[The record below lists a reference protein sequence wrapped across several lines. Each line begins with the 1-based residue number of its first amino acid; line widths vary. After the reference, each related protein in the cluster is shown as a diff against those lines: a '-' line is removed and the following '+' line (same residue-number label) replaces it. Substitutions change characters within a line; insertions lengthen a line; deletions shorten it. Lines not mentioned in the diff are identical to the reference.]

1 MDALLIQLRLALA
14 APQTAPQQ
22 AATEELIAAL
32 ETGTVPW
39 ADVSPDFKDAHELPA
54 RDMGIDSAS
63 EEVAV
68 QTKFRPQSGR
78 VGAREIAMFLTS
90 ARLGPRPF
98 GRCILATQD
107 GVRLPTYRKSEYE
120 RLDINQAIR
129 DKWAT
134 RAARESVGLGVRAPV
149 VLRDYQREA
158 IACVLDRLHAPPEEL
173 AADADDGRSSSADS
187 EPGDGVRQ
195 VRIKLPCGSGKSLVM
210 AHVVRAAV
218 GEGKRAVALV
228 PTLALLDQMSALFA
242 ECGIRHGLRGT
253 DHNGGG
259 DCAAEEE
266 VMISV
271 YNSAAYLRGPFDLIV
286 VDEAHHLAVP
296 EVYADDPGRS
306 PTLWREVR
314 RLIEAGGENRPLLA
328 MFSATLDGADF
339 ERNTGD
345 LITGGVL
352 ADYDIW
358 VPVWDRNPEARDIA
372 EYVAEN
378 IGALRSTLIYSNRLE
393 KARAISDALCSLGIR
408 CAYFDGESGRAERRR
423 ILGALRSGEIQAL
436 STVGV
441 VAEGADLPGVN
452 ACVFADPRESQIA
465 IVQCVGRALRKAPGK
480 IMAHVAIPCVCASL
494 NQGDESGLRELGKI
508 MRAMSGEDSRIR
520 RCIARRS
527 ARVSVRACA
536 TDNSLEENAV
546 ENAELI
552 SEYVY
557 DRMGNMVRCG
567 FERNLDILQRF
578 VSANSRLPTR
588 KEEYGGVKIG
598 AWINT
603 VRMARKGKGNCP
615 MTPERIRALES
626 IPGWSWEAK
635 TADEM
640 FADNVALLRRFVSA
654 NSRLPTRKEEYE
666 GVKIGKWINTVR
678 TARKGKGKSLITP
691 ERAHA
696 LESIP
701 GWSWEAKTADEMFA
715 DNVALLQRF
724 VSANSRLPTSKEE
737 YEGVK
742 IGTWISNL
750 RTARKGKSSHLMTPE
765 RARALESIPG
775 WSWEAKTADEIFADN
790 VALLQRFVSANSRL
804 PTCREECEGVKIG
817 SWISAMRTAR
827 KGKSSHLMTPER
839 ARALESIPGW
849 KWSVR

>member
-1 MDALLIQLRLALA
+1 MDALLLQLKDALT
-14 APQTAPQQ
+14 APQTAAQQ

-78 VGAREIAMFLTS
+78 VGAREIAMFLAA

-98 GRCILATQD
+98 GRCILATQE
-107 GVRLPTYRKSEYE
+107 GVSLPAFRKSEYE
-120 RLDINQAIR
+120 RLNIDASIR
-129 DKWAT
+129 DKWA
-134 RAARESVGLGVRAPV
+134 RAAQEAEAKPLAAPI
-149 VLRDYQREA
+149 VLRDYQRAA
-158 IACVLDRLHAPPEEL
+158 IECVLERLHEAPQEES
-173 AADADDGRSSSADS
+173 AAAAEDDDDGQSSSAGS
-187 EPGDGVRQ
+187 EPGESVRQ
-195 VRIKLPCGSGKSLVM
+195 VRIKLPCGSGKTLII
-210 AHVVRAAV
+210 AHIVKAAV
-218 GEGKRAVALV
+218 SEGKRVVVLV
-228 PTLALLDQMSALFA
+228 PTLALLDQTSALFT

-253 DHNGGG
+253 DHNGRA

-271 YNSAAYLRGPFDLIV
+271 YNSAAYLRGPFELIV

-306 PTLWREVR
+306 PTLWGEVR
-314 RLIEAGGENRPLLA
+314 RLTANRPGPSSAAPLLA
-328 MFSATLDGADF
+328 MFSATLDGADY

-378 IGALRSTLIYSNRLE
+378 IGALRSVLIYSNRLE
-393 KARAISDALCSLGIR
+393 KARAINAALGDLGIR
-408 CAYFDGESGRAERRR
+408 SAYFDGESGRAERRR
-423 ILGALRSGEIQAL
+423 ILDALRAGEIQAL

-441 VAEGADLPGVN
+441 VAEGADLPRAN
-452 ACVFADPRESQIA
+452 ACVFADARDSQVA

-480 IMAHVAIPCVCASL
+480 IMAHVVIPCVCGA
-494 NQGDESGLRELGKI
+494 NRDDDSGLREMGRIL
-508 MRAMSGEDSRIR
+508 RAMSGEDGRLR
-520 RCIARRS
+520 VGIARRG
-527 ARVSVRACA
+527 ARVSVRTRVA
-536 TDNSLEENAV
+536 NSVLEENAV

-567 FERNLDILQRF
+567 FERNLDILRWF
-578 VSANSRLPTR
+578 VSANSRLPTQ
-588 KEEYGGVKIG
+588 
-598 AWINT
+598 
-603 VRMARKGKGNCP
+603 
-615 MTPERIRALES
+615 
-626 IPGWSWEAK
+626 
-635 TADEM
+635 
-640 FADNVALLRRFVSA
+640 
-654 NSRLPTRKEEYE
+654 KEEYE
-666 GVKIGKWINTVR
+666 GVKIGTWIHTIR
-678 TARKGKGKSLITP
+678 QARKGKGNHLMTP
-691 ERAHA
+691 ERARA
-696 LESIP
+696 LELIP
-701 GWSWEAKTADEMFA
+701 GWSWGQAKTADEMFA

-724 VSANSRLPTSKEE
+724 VSANSRLPTCREE

-742 IGTWISNL
+742 IGSWISTVRL
-750 RTARKGKSSHLMTPE
+750 ARKGKGKSLMTPE
-765 RARALESIPG
+765 RAHALELIPG
-775 WSWEAKTADEIFADN
+775 WSWGQAKTADEIFADN

-804 PTCREECEGVKIG
+804 PTRKEEYGGVKIG
-817 SWISAMRTAR
+817 AWISTVRTAR

-849 KWSVR
+849 KWNAR